1 MTTKK
6 VTRKK
11 AAPKKTVF
19 DKLEDSVIAAPF
31 KFANKTFLA
40 SLGLFSVVQTE
51 LSKQLDKYAKDGEK
65 VRDEIQASFKDFRKE
80 IKEEVEDVVEEAK
93 DVTETVRETLKKA
106 A

>member
-19 DKLEDSVIAAPF
+19 DKLEDSVIAVPF

-40 SLGLFSVVQTE
+40 SLGLFSVAQKE
-51 LSKQLDKYAKDGEK
+51 ISKQLDKYAKDGEK

-80 IKEEVEDVVEEAK
+80 IKEEVEDVVKEAK
-93 DVTETVRETLKKA
+93 DVTESVRGTLKKA

>member
-11 AAPKKTVF
+11 TAPKKTLF
-19 DKLEDSVIAAPF
+19 DTLEDSVIAVPF

-40 SLGLFSVVQTE
+40 SLGLFSVAQQEFT
-51 LSKQLDKYAKDGEK
+51 KQLDKYAKDGEK
-65 VRDEIQASFKDFRKE
+65 VRDEIKASFKDFRKE

-93 DVTETVRETLKKA
+93 DVTATVRETLKKA

>member
-11 AAPKKTVF
+11 AAPKKTAF
-19 DKLEDSVIAAPF
+19 DRLEDSVIAVPF
-31 KFANKTFLA
+31 KLANKTFLA
-40 SLGLFSVVQTE
+40 GLGLFSVIQTE

-65 VRDEIQASFKDFRKE
+65 VRDEIQATFREFRKE

-93 DVTETVRETLKKA
+93 DVTETVRATLKEA